1 MKFTMDCRQCPRL
14 ANFLDEVRAAQPDYY
29 ARPVPSFGSE
39 NARFLIVGLAP
50 GMHGANRTGRPFTG
64 DFAGNLLYSTLHKF
78 GFSSSA
84 EPLDVENNPNP
95 QLTLRNCRITNAVR
109 CLPPQNK
116 PEPSEVKQCN
126 VYLKDELR
134 ELPHGAAVLALGTVA
149 HAAVLRTLDLR
160 APRLRDQELSDQE
173 LSDQGL
179 SDKGLS
185 DKNFKFAHGAQHILP
200 NGLRLYD
207 SYHCSRYNTQTKRL
221 NEAMFH
227 AVFRDICTY
236 LNDVNRVDK

>member
-1 MKFTMDCRQCPRL
+1 MKFSSNCRLCPRL

-78 GFSSSA
+78 GFSSSP
-84 EPLDVENNPNP
+84 EPLDAENNPNT
-95 QLTLRNCRITNAVR
+95 QLTLCNCRITNAVR
-109 CLPPQNK
+109 CLPPKNK

-126 VYLKDELR
+126 VYLRNELSK
-134 ELPHGAAVLALGTVA
+134 LPYGAVVLALGTVA
-149 HAAVLRTLDLR
+149 HAAVMR
-160 APRLRDQELSDQE
+160 AL
-173 LSDQGL
+173 GL
-179 SDKGLS
+179 SDKKLNGM
-185 DKNFKFAHGAQHILP
+185 NFKFAHGTQHILP

-207 SYHCSRYNTQTKRL
+207 SYHCSRYNTQTRRL
-221 NEAMFH
+221 SEAMFH
-227 AVFRDICTY
+227 AVFRDIYTY
-236 LNDVNRVDK
+236 LNDINHASK

>member
-1 MKFTMDCRQCPRL
+1 MYKTFSDMKFSSNCRLCPRL
-14 ANFLDEVRAAQPDYY
+14 ANFLEEVRVAQPNYY

-64 DFAGNLLYSTLHKF
+64 DFAGNLLYSTLYEF
-78 GFSSSA
+78 GFSSSS
-84 EPLDVENNPNP
+84 EPLDAENNPNP

-116 PEPSEVKQCN
+116 PEPSEVKRCN
-126 VYLKDELR
+126 IYLNDELNA
-134 ELPHGAAVLALGTVA
+134 LPHGAVVLALGTVA
-149 HAAVLRTLDLR
+149 HTAVLRTLNLR
-160 APRLRDQELSDQE
+160 APKLNYE
-173 LSDQGL
+173 
-179 SDKGLS
+179 GLS
-185 DKNFKFAHGAQHILP
+185 DKNFKFSHGKHHILP
-200 NGLRLYD
+200 NGLRLFN

-236 LNDVNRVDK
+236 LNDVNHMGK

>member
-84 EPLDVENNPNP
+84 EPLDAENNPNP

-134 ELPHGAAVLALGTVA
+134 KLPHGAAVLALGTVA
-149 HAAVLRTLDLR
+149 HAAVLRALDLH
-160 APRLRDQELSDQE
+160 ALE
-173 LSDQGL
+173 L

-185 DKNFKFAHGAQHILP
+185 DKNFKFSHGAQHILP
-200 NGLRLYD
+200 NGLHLYD